1 MIIAATMRGL
11 NALGLQRKSS
21 TIPASTNKLVT
32 KGELNTYYYVD
43 NESAGISSYPDNRI
57 ITYDNIRDGI
67 FTKPRPQYYE
77 YDVTRSGIP
86 GATGAFFNYI
96 GTDGG
101 TYTILENDYGYVGRF
116 CMEENSY
123 TNNQFQV
130 YSISKVGLCYPTPNA
145 AYPQPYVSGGYLFF
159 NNLGSYQVEDV
170 KIHQIVEVR
179 RLQEDTRNNILAGET
194 IVGGGTA
201 LGTALTADSD
211 EDVENSIW
219 EVVITFL
226 IMVGTTIFANG
237 TKPTSQLRYD
247 SQGVY
252 SNGSVSMAGIKLPS
266 GSNQFYIS
274 FKVNSGFGFYAAVFG
289 YGANQSTP
297 PLVLY

>member
-1 MIIAATMRGL
+1 MRIGATMRGL

-32 KGELNTYYYVD
+32 KGQLNTYYYVD

-67 FTKPRPQYYE
+67 FSKPRPQYIQ

-101 TYTILENDYGYVGRF
+101 TYTVLENDYGYVGRF
-116 CMEENSY
+116 CMQDGSY
-123 TNNQFQV
+123 RNNQYNV
-130 YSISKVGLCYPTPNA
+130 YSISEVGLCYPTPNG
-145 AYPQPYVSGGYLFF
+145 AYPQPYISGGYLFF

-170 KIHQIVEVR
+170 KIHQIVDVR
-179 RLQEDTRNNILAGET
+179 RLKDDTIYNIVGGEAV
-194 IVGGGTA
+194 VGGGTA
-201 LGTALTADSD
+201 LATALTADSD
-211 EDVENSIW
+211 EDIENSIW

-226 IMVGTTIFANG
+226 VMVGTWIFGND
-237 TKPTSQLRYD
+237 TKATSQLRYD
-247 SQGVY
+247 SQGIY
-252 SNGSVSMAGIKLPS
+252 SNGSVSMASIKLAS
-266 GSNQFYIS
+266 GSNQFFIS
-274 FKVNSGFGFYAAVFG
+274 FKVNSGYGYYAAIFG
-289 YGANQSTP
+289 YGVNLLDP

>member
-1 MIIAATMRGL
+1 MGIAATMIGL

-43 NESAGISSYPDNRI
+43 NESAGINSYPDNRI

-67 FTKPRPQYYE
+67 FTKPRPQYLQ

-101 TYTILENDYGYVGRF
+101 TYTVLEDEYGYVGRF

-123 TNNQFQV
+123 RNNQYNV
-130 YSISKVGLCYPTPNA
+130 YSISEVGLCYPTPNG

-170 KIHQIVEVR
+170 KIHQIVDVKR
-179 RLQEDTRNNILAGET
+179 IQDDTRDNIIGGEV

-201 LGTALTADSD
+201 IATALGADSD
-211 EDVENSIW
+211 EDVQRSIW

-226 IMVGTTIFANG
+226 IIAGTYIFG
-237 TKPTSQLRYD
+237 GSTKATSQLRYE

-274 FKVNSGFGFYAAVFG
+274 FKVNSGFGFYAAIFG
-289 YGANQSTP
+289 YGTNQLNP